1 MSRPVLLHGSSLA
14 LLILEMFLNVV
25 QIHLFILEVI
35 VDAQIL
41 HVLSAQQAQIVDRLR
56 HIHDGLSDLAEA
68 KRDLKVVVT
77 AFVTTSDLALTD

>member
-14 LLILEMFLNVV
+14 LLILEMLLNVV

-41 HVLSAQQAQIVDRLR
+41 HVLSAQ
-56 HIHDGLSDLAEA
+56 
-68 KRDLKVVVT
+68 
-77 AFVTTSDLALTD
+77 